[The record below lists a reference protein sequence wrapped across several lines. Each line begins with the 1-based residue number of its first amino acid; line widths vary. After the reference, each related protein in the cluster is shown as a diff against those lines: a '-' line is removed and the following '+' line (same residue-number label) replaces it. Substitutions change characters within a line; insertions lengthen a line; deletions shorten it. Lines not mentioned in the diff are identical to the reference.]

1 MAINDDLYL
10 DKNTKQIL
18 DALPD
23 GVTIYDSHATLV
35 WVNASACEILGVGR
49 DDLIGLN
56 ISEMAT
62 LPTVE
67 TIRTIEFGADTS
79 NVKEFRREHREL
91 SSYASP
97 GYMVFKD
104 GKSLLYS
111 GKLINDQNGNL
122 RYAVYTQRAMRELDE
137 AMRRIAELEKL
148 TNLYRDQLVRQHS
161 NDAVENVIS
170 ASRSM
175 DRVIA
180 RADKIARL
188 KGTVLI
194 TGETGVGKNV
204 MAQYIH
210 GQSSRAKRPFI
221 QINCAALPESL
232 FESELFGYTEGSFTG
247 ANRKGRRGLIE
258 MADGGTLFLDEI
270 AEMPTAMQAKLLSVV
285 EDRTIRRLGSECW
298 HDVDV
303 RIIAA
308 TNKDPEEMRSGVAGI
323 RSDLYYRLSMSSLH
337 IPPLRKR
344 KSDIAAL
351 AEHAMAEFN
360 DTNGANLSLHAGFL
374 GWLKELPLPGNA
386 REIRN
391 IIWQIAIEYTPE
403 SDPLMQVLIPP
414 DAGRKYQA
422 NDYTSTT
429 AEASPPVNRMA
440 NKDAEEATS
449 LAILVERHGGD
460 VYKLAEILGVHRTTV
475 IRKLKRFGIEY
486 ERRHR

>member
-270 AEMPTAMQAKLLSVV
+270 AAESASVSRTLSKNSLL
-285 EDRTIRRLGSECW
+285 
-298 HDVDV
+298 
-303 RIIAA
+303 
-308 TNKDPEEMRSGVAGI
+308 
-323 RSDLYYRLSMSSLH
+323 
-337 IPPLRKR
+337 
-344 KSDIAAL
+344 
-351 AEHAMAEFN
+351 
-360 DTNGANLSLHAGFL
+360 
-374 GWLKELPLPGNA
+374 
-386 REIRN
+386 
-391 IIWQIAIEYTPE
+391 
-403 SDPLMQVLIPP
+403 
-414 DAGRKYQA
+414 
-422 NDYTSTT
+422 
-429 AEASPPVNRMA
+429 
-440 NKDAEEATS
+440 
-449 LAILVERHGGD
+449 
-460 VYKLAEILGVHRTTV
+460 
-475 IRKLKRFGIEY
+475 
-486 ERRHR
+486 